1 MKRKIIT
8 GLILGAS
15 LFSGGVLLNSCND
28 ALDIVQPGQVVDEE
42 VFVTVAN
49 MKSYLN
55 GSVYSNLEPTYANY
69 ITAVLSDEVRPGSGS
84 GGQEVPV
91 HRYFIDSSEEYTGK
105 VWLYNY
111 LVINRV
117 NRLLEGA
124 KSITPAA
131 SELKAYNTI
140 LAEARAIRAYAYLEL
155 EKYFSTDMKDDNALG
170 VMLLTGTIQD
180 PLNVSLPRVS
190 NKVIFDFIDADLAYA
205 RSILT
210 YGSDAFYANKTF
222 VAAVA
227 ARANLYRGKYTLAKQ
242 YAQEAISNA
251 GFQLTPSN
259 PIYGPGLP
267 VTLNYA
273 IGKPAWNAY
282 FYNTTQV
289 TTTVVSGGGSIPVG
303 TTIPVSYNPYR
314 QMWQDTNKG
323 ESIFSLQ
330 RMVPGSGLAIGSL
343 WNTNQSTTSG
353 SPMWVWGFNTYDLFN
368 VDGDIRK
375 WAYVDPTS
383 YVTENEYVVDKFP
396 GKVGS
401 PIRNDV
407 KVFRLSEMYLIL
419 AECEVEANN
428 LGAAATNVQTI
439 RNARFYAN
447 TPATPTYGNAQQA
460 YADILKE
467 RRIELALEGHRYID
481 LKRLATK
488 AGVTMD
494 RNLVDDDDVPTT
506 NLPNNSYKYTLPI
519 PLAEIAANPAMK
531 GQQNPGY

>member
-15 LFSGGVLLNSCND
+15 LFSGGILLNSCND

-42 VFVTVAN
+42 VFVSVAN
-49 MKSYLN
+49 LKSYLN
-55 GSVYSNLEPTYANY
+55 GSIYSNLEPTYANY
-69 ITAVLSDEVRPGSGS
+69 ISAVLSDEVRPGSGS

-124 KSITPAA
+124 KNVVP
-131 SELKAYNTI
+131 KATEQAEYNKT

-155 EKYFSTDMKDDNALG
+155 EKYFSTDMKNDNALG
-170 VMLLTGTIQD
+170 VMLLTGTVAD
-180 PLNVSLPRVS
+180 PLNVNIPRVS
-190 NKVIFDFIDADLAYA
+190 NKVIFDFINADLDYA

-210 YGSDAFYANKTF
+210 YNTDAFYVNKTF

-227 ARANLYRGKYTLAKQ
+227 ARANLYRGNYTLAKQ
-242 YAQEAISNA
+242 YAQEVISNA

-259 PIYGPGLP
+259 PIYGPNLP
-267 VTLNYA
+267 VTGNYA
-273 IGKPAWNAY
+273 MGKSAWNIY
-282 FYNTTQV
+282 FYNTTAYTY
-289 TTTVVSGGGSIPVG
+289 TTTSTTPIIPNN
-303 TTIPVSYNPYR
+303 TPIPVSYNPYR

-330 RMVPGSGLAIGSL
+330 RMVPGSGFAIGTV

-383 YVTENEYVVDKFP
+383 YVTENEYVIDKFP

-401 PIRNDV
+401 PTRNDV
-407 KVFRLSEMYLIL
+407 KVIRLSEMYLIL

-428 LGAAATNVQTI
+428 FGAAATNVQAI

-447 TPATPTYGNAQQA
+447 TPATPTYGSAQQA
-460 YADILKE
+460 YVDILKE

-494 RNLVDDDDVPTT
+494 RNLTDDDDVPTT
-506 NLPNNSYKYTLPI
+506 NLPNGSYKYTLPI
-519 PLAEIAANPAMK
+519 PLAEIAGNPGMA